1 MSAVQANY
9 RLVVI
14 AGPTAVGK
22 SGLAFELAQHN
33 GGELL
38 CADSRQIYKDLDIG
52 TAKPTRAEQ
61 ATVPHHL
68 FDIADPRETFTLVQY
83 LAAAEAALAD
93 IWQRGKL
100 PVIVGGTGLYLK
112 SLLYAYSIPEVAPQ
126 VELRQRLLAAE
137 TEQGEGHL
145 HQRLSQLDLAAAQRL
160 HPKDLRRV
168 VRALEVIEV
177 TGQPISAQ
185 QSRAPELRYPCLY
198 LGLNMPRPRLQD
210 RILQRIIEMV
220 QTGLIDEVKGL
231 RERYGADL
239 PLLQT
244 LNYREIGDYLDGKM
258 DLPTAMQAM
267 HIHTR
272 QYAKRQ
278 MTWFRKDAGI
288 HWLEL
293 EQADLSKHY
302 PWLESQGLQL
312 GSGLSQE
319 NAAERSTESVGR
331 H

>member
-1 MSAVQANY
+1 MSEVKPHY
-9 RLVVI
+9 RLVVV

-22 SGLAFELAQHN
+22 SKLAFELARDNQ
-33 GGELL
+33 GELL
-38 CADSRQIYKDLDIG
+38 CADSRQIYKELDIG
-52 TAKPTRAEQ
+52 TAKPSRAEQ
-61 ATVPHHL
+61 AAVPHHL
-68 FDIADPRETFTLVQY
+68 FDIADPRATFTLVEY
-83 LAAAEAALAD
+83 LAAAEIALTD
-93 IWQRGKL
+93 IWRRGKL

-112 SLLYAYSIPEVAPQ
+112 SLLYAYKIPEVAPQ
-126 VELRQRLLAAE
+126 TELRQSLLAAE
-137 TEQGEGHL
+137 AEQGEGHL
-145 HQRLSQLDLAAAQRL
+145 HQRLSQMDPVAAARL
-160 HPKDLRRV
+160 HPNDLRRV
-168 VRALEVIEV
+168 VRALEVIAA

-185 QSRAPELRYPCLY
+185 QSREAELRYPCLY
-198 LGLNMPRPRLQD
+198 LGLSMPRPRLEE
-210 RILQRIIEMV
+210 RIVQRIVEMI
-220 QTGLIDEVKGL
+220 QTGLIDEVKSL

-258 DLPTAMQAM
+258 DLPAAMQAM

-293 EQADLSKHY
+293 DQTNLAEHD
-302 PWLESQGLQL
+302 PWLQSQGLKRDTVL
-312 GSGLSQE
+312 NVGLNPELSPE
-319 NAAERSTESVGR
+319 LTGR